1 MNSQRIPGFRWGLV
15 LSAALFGDSLFAAS
29 EWKVPDRVS
38 PGGADAI
45 SDPASTDPHL
55 CVGPDGHVH
64 LVWPVYLSIPGLRPR
79 TPNLSVDAV
88 GQPHVV
94 WVERSGSTSM
104 NLVRY
109 TFRSLEKGWIQPE
122 RVSVTDRVGFYGEPQ
137 VSVLPAGEAVVVW
150 ADDQSMGNPEVFV
163 NRRGSESGA
172 GPQAAFGFETP
183 QPLSTIDQYHSSDVR
198 LAPMEGERV
207 AALWLDRRREGY
219 QAKLRIY
226 DGETWS
232 REAPVGGPVAEIFG
246 LSLVSG
252 GEFLHFIHGVT
263 EGIAVQTA
271 DSFLYWN
278 EPVILPVS
286 DPLPSFC
293 AGTLDGE
300 RILLAYRESVLGKGV
315 LFAREFLSR
324 KGEFAGI
331 PSVVGEVRQDSLRMT
346 LDVFPA
352 GEPVLSWSDLSIASA
367 RDAVYYSEYREP
379 SIPQFVRGDV
389 DGMGLGLSDPIS
401 ILEAMRRP
409 HLRGPGLLKPSL
421 LRRIYEHLV
430 ASRQPSSFAAIGQ
443 SPPLVGLR
451 RSCVQGRVRAGAALA
466 PIPSSAPNSL
476 TRSRTRRATASISS
490 RPGFRPSIGAESI
503 GSPKL
508 TRLREGVM
516 TAAKTES

>member
-1 MNSQRIPGFRWGLV
+1 
-15 LSAALFGDSLFAAS
+15 
-29 EWKVPDRVS
+29 
-38 PGGADAI
+38 
-45 SDPASTDPHL
+45 
-55 CVGPDGHVH
+55 VGPDGHVH
-64 LVWPVYLSIPGLRPR
+64 LVWWEGRGGPPDASRIGYREHDGTGWSPPVYLSIPGLRPR
-79 TPNLSVDAV
+79 TPNLSLDAV

-109 TFRSLEKGWIQPE
+109 TFRSLENGWIQPE

-137 VSVLPAGEAVVVW
+137 VSVLPSGEAVVVW
-150 ADDQSMGNPEVFV
+150 ADDQSMGNPEVFM
-163 NRRGSESGA
+163 NRRGSASGA

-198 LAPMEGERV
+198 LAPMGGERV

-226 DGETWS
+226 DGVTWS
-232 REAPVGGPVAEIFG
+232 REAPVGGPVSEIYG
-246 LSLVSG
+246 LILVSG
-252 GEFLHFIHGVT
+252 GEFLHFIHGIT

-300 RILLAYRESVLGKGV
+300 RILLAYRETVLGKGV

-331 PSVVGEVRQDSLRMT
+331 PSVVGEVRQESLGMT
-346 LDVFPA
+346 LGVFPA

-401 ILEAMRRP
+401 ILEAM
-409 HLRGPGLLKPSL
+409 L
-421 LRRIYEHLV
+421 
-430 ASRQPSSFAAIGQ
+430 
-443 SPPLVGLR
+443 
-451 RSCVQGRVRAGAALA
+451 
-466 PIPSSAPNSL
+466 
-476 TRSRTRRATASISS
+476 
-490 RPGFRPSIGAESI
+490 I
-503 GSPKL
+503 GSPKWACPDAADVDDGGEVDLSDAIVLLQFIFLHDRPPAPPYPTCGADPTSDAL
-508 TRLREGVM
+508 TCEGP
-516 TAAKTES
+516 AC